1 MERSS
6 HGHRHGQSGR
16 GFRLTAC
23 CLLPHVFSV
32 SLCLCGQFDFGMPAK
47 QRELDL
53 TEFPS
58 GTVTEYT
65 TLVCLAC
72 IFDIFTKQL
81 NLAPRTAFSE
91 IKRHTPT
98 IAELTS
104 RAAMRPYFDSEEKHP
119 HCPYCGSAKRWLA
132 RFDTYCIEG
141 GKTTDAA
148 RRALLRK
155 LPKAEDQF
163 VLQEKKS
170 DSGAVFFEWL
180 DTLGRS
186 LDLNDE
192 AWLIEASRMYLER
205 REPKTNWDEVFDELR
220 AVRRSS
226 RLSEGWER
234 DGARLFLAPGIYSEA
249 LLIQYLVSRSHAH
262 GGLTLE
268 GRLTL
273 VELVR
278 RLRYSGYLEQLGI
291 TERDPGEVFEKMVN
305 HLAATH
311 EWSSARV
318 SRSVSTGSGSDR
330 VIAGSKKST
339 KKTAKKASK
348 TRKKKLTP
356 PEPEVIS
363 TEPVKLHYLIDRR
376 DFLEKA
382 KSVYASYAG

>member
-1 MERSS
+1 
-6 HGHRHGQSGR
+6 
-16 GFRLTAC
+16 
-23 CLLPHVFSV
+23 
-32 SLCLCGQFDFGMPAK
+32 MPKAQ
-47 QRELDL
+47 QREIDL
-53 TEFPS
+53 TEFPP

-104 RAAMRPYFDSEEKHP
+104 RGAMRPYFDSDEKHP

-163 VLQEKKS
+163 IVSEKKS

-192 AWLIEASRMYLER
+192 TWLIDSTRMYLER
-205 REPKTNWDEVFDELR
+205 REPKTNWDEVFDGLR

-234 DGARLFLAPGIYSEA
+234 DGVRLFLAPSLYCEA

-273 VELVR
+273 MELTR

-291 TERDPGEVFEKMVN
+291 TEHDPGEVFEKLVN

-311 EWSSARV
+311 EWSSEPV
-318 SRSVSTGSGSDR
+318 SRSVSTGSGSDPVSGAKR
-330 VIAGSKKST
+330 TKKGKATKKAAKKSSKK
-339 KKTAKKASK
+339 KPA
-348 TRKKKLTP
+348 P
-356 PEPEVIS
+356 PEPEVIV

-376 DFLEKA
+376 DFLEKV

>member
-1 MERSS
+1 
-6 HGHRHGQSGR
+6 
-16 GFRLTAC
+16 
-23 CLLPHVFSV
+23 
-32 SLCLCGQFDFGMPAK
+32 MPPVK

-53 TEFPS
+53 TEFPP

-98 IAELTS
+98 ITELTS
-104 RAAMRPYFDSEEKHP
+104 RGAMRPYFDSEEKHP

-141 GKTTDAA
+141 GKTTDTA

-163 VLQEKKS
+163 VVAEKKS

-192 AWLIEASRMYLER
+192 AWLIDATRMYLER
-205 REPKTNWDEVFDELR
+205 REPKTDWDEVFEELR
-220 AVRRSS
+220 TVRRSS

-234 DGARLFLAPGIYSEA
+234 DGARLFLAPSLYSEA

-262 GGLTLE
+262 GGLTIE

-273 VELVR
+273 MELVR
-278 RLRYSGYLEQLGI
+278 RLRYGGYLQQLGI
-291 TERDPGEVFEKMVN
+291 SEHDPGEVFEKVVN
-305 HLAATH
+305 HLAATQ
-311 EWSSARV
+311 EWSSER
-318 SRSVSTGSGSDR
+318 VSTGSASDR
-330 VIAGSKKST
+330 VRGASKKAKKGSKKA
-339 KKTAKKASK
+339 AKKSSK
-348 TRKKKLTP
+348 SGKKKPAP
-356 PEPEVIS
+356 PAPEVIA

-376 DFLEKA
+376 DFLEKV

>member
-1 MERSS
+1 M
-6 HGHRHGQSGR
+6 
-16 GFRLTAC
+16 TT
-23 CLLPHVFSV
+23 
-32 SLCLCGQFDFGMPAK
+32 K
-47 QRELDL
+47 QCELDL
-53 TEFPS
+53 SEFPP

-104 RAAMRPYFDSEEKHP
+104 RGAMRPYFDSDEKHP

-148 RRALLRK
+148 RRALLKK
-155 LPKAEDQF
+155 LPKTEDQF
-163 VLQEKKS
+163 VVSEMKS

-192 AWLIEASRMYLER
+192 TWLIDASRMYLER

-234 DGARLFLAPGIYSEA
+234 DGARLFLAPSLYSEA

-273 VELVR
+273 MELVR

-291 TERDPGEVFEKMVN
+291 TEHDPGEVFEKLVN

-311 EWSSARV
+311 EWSSLSTTAKKK
-318 SRSVSTGSGSDR
+318 VSTGSGSDR

-339 KKTAKKASK
+339 KKTAKKSSK
-348 TRKKKLTP
+348 ARKKKYLP
-356 PEPEVIS
+356 PEPEVIT

-376 DFLEKA
+376 EFLEKV